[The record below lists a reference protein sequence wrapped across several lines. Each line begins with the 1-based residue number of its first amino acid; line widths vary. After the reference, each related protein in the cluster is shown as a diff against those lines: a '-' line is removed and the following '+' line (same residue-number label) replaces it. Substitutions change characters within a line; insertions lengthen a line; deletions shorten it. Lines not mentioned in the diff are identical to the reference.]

1 MFSIQCVRL
10 NQSCPS
16 CRAAQ
21 SSISNE
27 KQEAIVISLFL
38 FVGKEATLFC
48 ALYIEDCKKL
58 YDDETIEK
66 ILEPTRELLSQKLAQ
81 IPNNIKIV
89 IEYTEDF
96 RLWQYKEIPQETLKL
111 KLYRE
116 RKLSLATVLE
126 LLTKRWMTL
135 DLISVFREVKRTLHI
150 RMAPQLMAVFPD
162 MRNINIVCD
171 VYENLSF
178 LPRLQGTDQ

>member
-1 MFSIQCVRL
+1 MISIQCVHL

-38 FVGKEATLFC
+38 FVGEEATLFC

-66 ILEPTRELLSQKLAQ
+66 ILEPTREFLSQKLAQ

>member
-1 MFSIQCVRL
+1 MFSIQCVHL
-10 NQSCPS
+10 DQSCPS
-16 CRAAQ
+16 CRVAQ

-38 FVGKEATLFC
+38 FVGEEATLFC
-48 ALYIEDCKKL
+48 ALYVEDCKKL

-96 RLWQYKEIPQETLKL
+96 SLWQYKEIPQETLKL

-116 RKLSLATVLE
+116 RKLSLATALE
-126 LLTKRWMTL
+126 LLTKRWQTL

-150 RMAPQLMAVFPD
+150 KMAPQLMAVFPD
-162 MRNINIVCD
+162 IRNINIVCD

>member
-1 MFSIQCVRL
+1 MFSIQCVHL

-38 FVGKEATLFC
+38 FVGEEATLFC

-126 LLTKRWMTL
+126 LLTKRWQTL

>member
-1 MFSIQCVRL
+1 MFSIQCVHL
-10 NQSCPS
+10 NQSCLS

-38 FVGKEATLFC
+38 FVGEEATLFC

-66 ILEPTRELLSQKLAQ
+66 ILEPTRERLSQKLAQ

-135 DLISVFREVKRTLHI
+135 DLISVFREVKRTLDI